1 MKKKDHELDLQL
13 EGELDLFAEEV
24 PERRQNYLP
33 NSYSL
38 STFTCECST
47 LSTFYCYGCNQDT

>member
-47 LSTFYCYGCNQDT
+47 LSHSCPR